1 MPEHW
6 LILTISLIV
15 TYLYGSVFTLLFL
28 DVDLQEPSVACS
40 FGIFSFINISA
51 QLAFGYF
58 SFPTLVVLIYPL
70 IVHLPL
76 LLLCIFYYK
85 KTLLVSLSALMMCY
99 FLTAPR
105 YILAELII
113 FVFPQLPCGDHFGK
127 IIASLILVYPIY
139 KWVCPILKRGF
150 RRSRS
155 DIMHFFVPLIMIYSF
170 SYLLYV
176 YTDLLK
182 TNGIL
187 MVEIIFSLFCII
199 ILYYIKNYFISIDDM
214 IEKENRNHILELSY
228 GAVKKQL
235 DVLTKSNEQT
245 RILRHDIRHYATMIE
260 QYAQLGEY
268 DKIID
273 ISKEITGQNQAATVQ
288 NYCSNQSVNLL
299 LSNYVAQFSALNVSF
314 SPQLIV
320 PKEIFV
326 QDLDLCLLLGNALDN
341 ALKSIA
347 KCKEERFLH
356 LILHCDENK
365 LFMELKN
372 SCETAVVFRND
383 LPVSTKQGHGYGS
396 KSIRYIAEKYH
407 GLCSF
412 DLSENIF
419 TTKAILHN

>member
-6 LILTISLIV
+6 FILTISLII
-15 TYLYGSVFTLLFL
+15 TYLYGSIFTLLFL
-28 DVDLQEPSVACS
+28 DIDLQEPSAVCS
-40 FGIFSFINISA
+40 FGIFSFINISI

-58 SFPTLVVLIYPL
+58 SSPQLVVLVYPM

-76 LLLCIFYYK
+76 LLLCVFYYK
-85 KTLLVSLSALMMCY
+85 KTFLVSLSSLMMCY

-113 FVFPQLPCGDHFGK
+113 LVFPQLPCGEHFGK
-127 IIASLILVYPIY
+127 IIASFILAFPIY

-150 RRSRS
+150 QRS
-155 DIMHFFVPLIMIYSF
+155 DNDILHFFVPLMLVYSF

-182 TNGIL
+182 TNGTL
-187 MVEIIFSLFCII
+187 MVEIIFTLFFLIV
-199 ILYYIKNYFISIDDM
+199 LYYVKKYFISIDDI

-235 DVLTKSNEQT
+235 DVLTESNEQT
-245 RILRHDIRHYATMIE
+245 RILRHDIRHYAAMME

-268 DKIID
+268 DKIIEM
-273 ISKEITGQNQAATVQ
+273 SKEINGQNQAATVQ

-299 LSNYVAQFSALNVSF
+299 LSNYAAQFSAMNVAF

-326 QDLDLCLLLGNALDN
+326 HDLDLCVLLGNALDN
-341 ALKSIA
+341 ALKSISN
-347 KCKEERFLH
+347 CKEERFLH
-356 LILHCDENK
+356 LILHCHENK

-372 SCETAVVFRND
+372 SCETAVAFEND
-383 LPVSTKQGHGYGS
+383 LPISLKQGHGYGS

-412 DLSENIF
+412 ELTENVFI
-419 TTKAILHN
+419 TKVILHN

>member
-6 LILTISLIV
+6 FILTISLII

-28 DVDLQEPSVACS
+28 DIDLQEPSSVRS
-40 FGIFSFINISA
+40 FGVFSLINISI

-58 SFPTLVVLIYPL
+58 SSPRLVVLVYPL
-70 IVHLPL
+70 VVHLPL

-85 KTLLVSLSALMMCY
+85 RNFLISLSSIMMCY

-113 FVFPQLPCGDHFGK
+113 FAFPQLPCAAHFGK
-127 IIASLILVYPIY
+127 IISSLILAFPIY

-150 RRSRS
+150 QRS
-155 DIMHFFVPLIMIYSF
+155 DNDILHFFVPLTLVYSF

-176 YTDLLK
+176 YTDLLN
-182 TNGIL
+182 TNGTL
-187 MVEIIFSLFCII
+187 MVEIIFTLFFLI
-199 ILYYIKNYFISIDDM
+199 ILYYIKKYFISIDDI

-235 DVLTKSNEQT
+235 DVLTESNEQT

-268 DKIID
+268 EKIIS
-273 ISKEITGQNQAATVQ
+273 ISKEINGQNQAVTVQ

-299 LSNYVAQFSALNVSF
+299 LSNYVAQFSSLNVAF

-326 QDLDLCLLLGNALDN
+326 QDLDLCVLLGNALDN
-341 ALKSIA
+341 ALKSIL
-347 KCKEERFLH
+347 KCREKRFLE
-356 LILHCDENK
+356 LILHCNENK

-372 SCETAVVFRND
+372 SCETAVAFQND
-383 LPVSTKQGHGYGS
+383 LPLSTKQGHGYGS

-407 GLCSF
+407 GICSF
-412 DLSENIF
+412 ELSENIF
-419 TTKAILHN
+419 TTKVILHN